1 MTSRPRPA
9 RVPALLAASALL
21 LSACGGES
29 TDEAGPDPTPTPT
42 TSAEVPEGAEITPPG
57 TQLAFGET
65 ATVAHEARVDGANK
79 SSVLELT
86 VDTAAQGSIKDFSGF
101 NLDDPYRKNAH
112 YYYVRVTVKNAGEE
126 DLGGAAVPL
135 WGISGKNTL
144 LPAVKFT
151 SSFKKCPTETL
162 PKSFAPDA
170 EFKTCLVYL
179 SPDKGTLEGISYR
192 PTEEFVPIEWRGPVK
207 ALPAKP
213 KKKDKRG

>member
-1 MTSRPRPA
+1 MTSRLRPV

-29 TDEAGPDPTPTPT
+29 VEDAGPDPTPTPT
-42 TSAEVPEGAEITPPG
+42 TSVEVPEGAEITPPG

-65 ATVAHEARVDGANK
+65 ATVAHETRVGGAKK

-86 VDTAAQGSIKDFSGF
+86 VDSAVQGSIKDFSGF

-126 DLGGAAVPL
+126 DFGGAEVPL

-144 LPAVKFT
+144 LPVVKFT

-207 ALPAKP
+207 TLPAKP
-213 KKKDKRG
+213 KKKDKKG